1 MRRDFNFYAKKAV
14 HDAIEYRRLS
24 LLAFG
29 NAKLCQNKLFN
40 AGNLLFQA
48 EQTFTTSIKNAY
60 QCKKRYSASEKK
72 RLFKI
77 LKAGFIN
84 WRKTEDWKKAFNA
97 WNKL

>member
-14 HDAIEYRRLS
+14 NDAIEYRRLY
-24 LLAFG
+24 LLSFG
-29 NAKLCQNKLFN
+29 SAKLYKNKLFN
-40 AGNLLFQA
+40 VGKLLFQA
-48 EQTFTTSIKNAY
+48 EQSFSTSMKNAY
-60 QCKKRYSASEKK
+60 QCKKRYSVSEKK

-84 WRKTEDWKKAFNA
+84 WRKTTDWKRAFES